1 MFLKVVALWHDLS
14 PSEKDEWESAARPR
28 HMTGYAW
35 FVSQALR
42 PNPGIYLPLQGG
54 TMQGNIDMAK
64 FRLLKLPLPA
74 DDQEAASKAYTD
86 DLILPATQVEPS
98 HIDPATFDDLQDLIN
113 NTMSAGR
120 TSGGLIEADG
130 AAGNIKVNLG
140 TGFIKTTN
148 SPNGLTRSFNWA
160 DTIIVAGALP
170 GNIID
175 KKTNYIY
182 IDYSAGVPAPKATTD
197 RTTIELNRMFT
208 LGRVYRDVAALH
220 IVNSGVNLYNHMRS
234 NHERLMAVRGF
245 ERASGGVISE
255 KLARYLTSTAGVFY
269 LGANKIATTQQ
280 DTSPTGP
287 P

>member
-1 MFLKVVALWHDLS
+1 PLFSLGASGSISGALTFLKRLTHQIVEKKPEITDVKTAAQLDWRHMFLKVVALWHDLS
-14 PSEKDEWESAARPR
+14 AAEKEEWESAARPR
-28 HMTGYAW
+28 RMTGYAW

-64 FRLLKLPLPA
+64 FRLLKLPLPT

-86 DLILPATQVEPS
+86 ALILPAIQVEPS

-120 TSGGLIEADG
+120 TSGGLIESDG
-130 AAGNIKVNLG
+130 IAGDIKVNLG
-140 TGFIKTTN
+140 TGFIKTSD
-148 SPNGLTRSFNWA
+148 SPNGLTRSFNWS
-160 DTIIVAGALP
+160 DTVIVAGALP

-182 IDYSAGVPAPKATTD
+182 IDYSAGVPVPKATTD

-220 IVNSGVNLYNHMRS
+220 I
-234 NHERLMAVRGF
+234 
-245 ERASGGVISE
+245 
-255 KLARYLTSTAGVFY
+255 
-269 LGANKIATTQQ
+269 AN
-280 DTSPTGP
+280 
-287 P
+287 